1 MTIRIDMDKLV
12 SILEEIASNPDD
24 LDLYKTAEEIREMV
38 RNEHAEDLE
47 IADNM
52 KSFWVES
59 ASGAERG

>member
-12 SILEEIASNPDD
+12 TILEEIACNPGDI
-24 LDLYKTAEEIREMV
+24 DLYKTAEEIREMV